1 MLEAPEAQ
9 DVEIPIPAELPFLAS
24 LSWFDPDYRDLPPL
38 EMLRRYEAG
47 WRFLG
52 VLADPTP
59 EERRFIRRL
68 VSRYGSVIDVPP

>member
-1 MLEAPEAQ
+1 MLDRAEA
-9 DVEIPIPAELPFLAS
+9 DIPIPDELPFLAS
-24 LSWFDPDYRDLPPL
+24 ISWFDRHYRDLPPL
-38 EMLRRYEAG
+38 EMLRRYEGG

-68 VSRYGSVIDVPP
+68 ADRYGSVLDVPP